1 MSVTEALRMA
11 LRAMRSSA
19 LRSALT
25 ALGVIIGVATF
36 ITTLALGA
44 GSQQAVTSRVEALGT
59 NLVTAFPAFGGGAT
73 FTIPMAQQL
82 AHEVPDVA
90 AAMPVL
96 QGRGVS
102 VALGATSTQ
111 ASVQGVSQTWPAM
124 HGVGMAQGSFFTA
137 SDLSGRA
144 SVAVIGQTVLQDLGI
159 RGSAVGQ
166 TIFLNGYPFT
176 VTGVLQSIGA
186 GGGFAASN
194 QDDVV
199 LLPYTSAEAV
209 LGTVTP
215 SELVFQVKAPQ
226 DANLV
231 VGTLQMVFD
240 HLFPSAN
247 PGSSSVTVSSQN
259 QLLSTLSATTE
270 TLKLTLSAI
279 AAVSLLVGGIG
290 IMNIMLVSVTE
301 RTREIGLR
309 KAIGA
314 KRRDIMLQFLLEAA
328 MTSAA
333 GGIIGIALGQGGSV
347 LVGKAL
353 KTPTIPTLDGAL
365 LGFGFAVAVGLVF
378 GFWPAAQGSR
388 LDPIIALRHD

>member
-1 MSVTEALRMA
+1 MA

-44 GSQQAVTSRVEALGT
+44 GSQQAVTQRVESLGT
-59 NLVTAFPAFGGGAT
+59 NLVTAFPGFGSGAT

-82 AHEVPDVA
+82 AHEVPDVT

-96 QGRGVS
+96 QGR
-102 VALGATSTQ
+102 AANIAFGATTTQ
-111 ASVQGVSQTWPAM
+111 ASVQGVSQDWPAM
-124 HGVGMAQGSFFTA
+124 HGVGMAEGTFFTA
-137 SDLSGRA
+137 AELA
-144 SVAVIGQTVLQDLGI
+144 SSAPVAVLGQTVLQDLGI
-159 RGSAVGQ
+159 QGSAVGQ
-166 TIFLNGYPFT
+166 TIFVNGYPFT

-199 LLPYTSAEAV
+199 LLPYTSAEVV
-209 LGTVTP
+209 LDTVTP
-215 SELVFQVKAPQ
+215 AELVFQVKAPQ
-226 DANLV
+226 DADLV
-231 VGTLQMVFD
+231 VGTLNMIFN
-240 HLFPSAN
+240 HLFPPAQ
-247 PGSSSVTVSSQN
+247 PGVDAVTVSSQN
-259 QLLSTLSATTE
+259 QLLNTLSATTQ
-270 TLKLTLSAI
+270 TLQVTLSAI

-314 KRRDIMLQFLLEAA
+314 KRRDILLQFLLEAA
-328 MTSAA
+328 LTSAA
-333 GGIIGIALGQGGSV
+333 GGLIGIALGQAGSV

-353 KTPTIPTLDGAL
+353 KTLTLPTLQGAL

-388 LDPIIALRHD
+388 LDPIEALRHD